1 MIRDDIVA
9 LLPDLRAFSRFLCR
23 ERESADDLVQ
33 NTILSALDKQD
44 QFEPGTNLKG
54 WLFTIM
60 RNRFYS
66 DLRTQ
71 RRRPA
76 SIDSDTA
83 PMLTAVDNPEATLA
97 LKELSS
103 ALFDLSPQSREA
115 LVLVGA
121 GGFSY
126 EEAAALCGCSVG
138 TLKARVSR
146 ARKQLS
152 GKARINISVFNGLA
166 AACNLLVSPALV
178 QRSEFLER
186 FMANETSNDI
196 RDFHE
201 QLKAILPRLRIY
213 ALSLTRDRDAAD
225 DLVHDTVI
233 KALTGRH
240 SFQPGTNL
248 AAWLFRIQ
256 RNEFISGLRRQRP
269 TVPVDTAIAESLSHP
284 AHQDSG
290 LVMRE
295 FVSAFAKLAPTQR
308 EALLLAVLEG
318 LPYEV
323 IAQHTGVS
331 VGTVKSRISRARD
344 TLERLL
350 LEGETKPR
358 PTSGIDTTADRD
370 ADEAQ
375 HEQQR

>member
-1 MIRDDIVA
+1 
-9 LLPDLRAFSRFLCR
+9 
-23 ERESADDLVQ
+23 
-33 NTILSALDKQD
+33 
-44 QFEPGTNLKG
+44 
-54 WLFTIM
+54 
-60 RNRFYS
+60 
-66 DLRTQ
+66 
-71 RRRPA
+71 
-76 SIDSDTA
+76 
-83 PMLTAVDNPEATLA
+83 
-97 LKELSS
+97 
-103 ALFDLSPQSREA
+103 
-115 LVLVGA
+115 
-121 GGFSY
+121 
-126 EEAAALCGCSVG
+126 
-138 TLKARVSR
+138 
-146 ARKQLS
+146 
-152 GKARINISVFNGLA
+152 
-166 AACNLLVSPALV
+166 
-178 QRSEFLER
+178 
-186 FMANETSNDI
+186 MANETCNDI

-256 RNEFISGLRRQRP
+256 RNEFISGLRRLRP

-295 FVSAFAKLAPTQR
+295 FVSAFSKLAPTQR

-350 LEGETKPR
+350 LEGDAKPR
-358 PTSGIDTTADRD
+358 PASDADAITSRD
-370 ADEAQ
+370 ADSEEAQ
-375 HEQQR
+375 REQHR

>member
-1 MIRDDIVA
+1 M
-9 LLPDLRAFSRFLCR
+9 
-23 ERESADDLVQ
+23 
-33 NTILSALDKQD
+33 
-44 QFEPGTNLKG
+44 
-54 WLFTIM
+54 
-60 RNRFYS
+60 
-66 DLRTQ
+66 
-71 RRRPA
+71 
-76 SIDSDTA
+76 
-83 PMLTAVDNPEATLA
+83 AT
-97 LKELSS
+97 
-103 ALFDLSPQSREA
+103 
-115 LVLVGA
+115 
-121 GGFSY
+121 
-126 EEAAALCGCSVG
+126 
-138 TLKARVSR
+138 
-146 ARKQLS
+146 
-152 GKARINISVFNGLA
+152 
-166 AACNLLVSPALV
+166 
-178 QRSEFLER
+178 
-186 FMANETSNDI
+186 ETSNDI

-269 TVPVDTAIAESLSHP
+269 SVPVDTAIAESLSHP

-323 IAQHTGVS
+323 IAAHTGVS

-350 LEGETKPR
+350 LEGESKGRSIAHEPAVAR
-358 PTSGIDTTADRD
+358 RD
-370 ADEAQ
+370 SRDEVSDEA
-375 HEQQR
+375 R